1 VTAVLTVV
9 RPGPLSLVEDLGRP
23 GFANLGVG
31 RSGAADRGALRLA
44 NRLTGNA
51 EFSAG
56 IEVTLGGLELT
67 TSKPVLL
74 ALTGAPAHP
83 AEPLGAAMNHSF
95 TLLPGDRLRLTTP
108 RTGLRTYLAVRG
120 GLDVTAVLGSRSTDV
135 LAHLGPDRLEAGTE
149 LPVGPATGD
158 VPPVDIAPVT
168 APGDGIVTLDFLPG
182 PRDDWFDPAALVS
195 LVRDSRTVSGDL
207 DRVGIRLE
215 GEPLARAVRTELA
228 SEGMVRGA
236 VQVPANGQPIIF
248 AADHPTTGGYPVI
261 GVLTEAASD
270 LAAQLRPGQKVFFR
284 VFRGQNQSHI

>member
-1 VTAVLTVV
+1 
-9 RPGPLSLVEDLGRP
+9 
-23 GFANLGVG
+23 
-31 RSGAADRGALRLA
+31 
-44 NRLTGNA
+44 
-51 EFSAG
+51 
-56 IEVTLGGLELT
+56 
-67 TSKPVLL
+67 
-74 ALTGAPAHP
+74 
-83 AEPLGAAMNHSF
+83 
-95 TLLPGDRLRLTTP
+95 
-108 RTGLRTYLAVRG
+108 
-120 GLDVTAVLGSRSTDV
+120 
-135 LAHLGPDRLEAGTE
+135 
-149 LPVGPATGD
+149 
-158 VPPVDIAPVT
+158 
-168 APGDGIVTLDFLPG
+168 
-182 PRDDWFDPAALVS
+182 LVS